1 MKSRNL
7 ILSIIMA
14 VSAVTAHAYDIEVD
28 GIQYNVVSLSE
39 MTLSVCGYTPQENV
53 IIPSTVTY
61 NNKTFTVI
69 GIDEN
74 TFDLGAQSIV
84 HTLSLPG
91 TIRFIKQGGIKSYY
105 NDFVPKV
112 YFPNGNNISELEFL
126 AIGGDF
132 FDIDLDLSH
141 LKKYKSR
148 CIYNDRANVILSND
162 IETIENEHQPHSF
175 SDETFMFGEF
185 NKLVIPDNANDFTV
199 TVPDGKPLLTSD
211 CNELYYGRKYHIWET
226 DESKS
231 EESKTVKFE
240 VKKKM
245 TIGQYLTDITDVY
258 LNDVDTVISYAD
270 NPPTL
275 GDVTNKSYIEAIV
288 FVPSSALSKYKNHPQ
303 WSFFWNL
310 HTTDELVEKSQ
321 CDKPVISYADGKLKI
336 ESSTS
341 GSICFY
347 SISDADVVNNA
358 PVSGDINLTATY
370 NITAYATADGYEK
383 SETATATL
391 CYIDGTFNTDG
402 IETPQAAKRAVVISS
417 NGGILTISGVEPGEE
432 VSLYSISGSKITSVK
447 ASTSSVILDG
457 KSLQSNVGIIK
468 IGNESIKI
476 QVK

>member
-69 GIDEN
+69 GIDKG
-74 TFDLGAQSIV
+74 TFNLGYGNIV

-91 TIRFIKQGGIKSYY
+91 TIRFIKQEGIQGAY
-105 NDFVPKV
+105 NVFVPKV
-112 YFPNGNNISELEFL
+112 YFPNGNSISELEFS
-126 AIGGDF
+126 AIYGSC

-141 LKKYKSR
+141 LKKYKSY
-148 CIYNDRANVILSND
+148 CVYNNRANVILSND
-162 IETIENEHQPHSF
+162 IETIENVHEI
-175 SDETFMFGEF
+175 FMFGEF

-199 TVPDGKPLLTSD
+199 TIPNGKSLLTSD

-258 LNDVDTVISYAD
+258 LNDVDTVISYAG

-275 GDVTNKSYIEAIV
+275 GDVTNKSYIDAIV

-321 CDKPVISYADGKLKI
+321 CDKPVISYADGKLRI

-457 KSLQSNVGIIK
+457 KSLQSIVGIIK
-468 IGNESIKI
+468 IGNESIKV

>member
-1 MKSRNL
+1 MKIKNF

-14 VSAVTAHAYDIEVD
+14 VSAITAHAYDIEVD

-69 GIDEN
+69 GIDKS
-74 TFDLGAQSIV
+74 TFDLAYPNIV

-91 TIRFIKQGGIKSYY
+91 TIRFIKQEGIQGHY

-112 YFPNGNNISELEFL
+112 YFPNGNNISELEL
-126 AIGGDF
+126 GAIYGSWY
-132 FDIDLDLSH
+132 DIDLDLSH
-141 LKKYKSR
+141 LKKYKSH
-148 CIYNDRANVILSND
+148 CVNNYRANVNLSND
-162 IETIENEHQPHSF
+162 IETIENVH
-175 SDETFMFGEF
+175 ETFMFGEF

-310 HTTDELVEKSQ
+310 HTTDELV
-321 CDKPVISYADGKLKI
+321 A
-336 ESSTS
+336 
-341 GSICFY
+341 
-347 SISDADVVNNA
+347 
-358 PVSGDINLTATY
+358 
-370 NITAYATADGYEK
+370 
-383 SETATATL
+383 
-391 CYIDGTFNTDG
+391 
-402 IETPQAAKRAVVISS
+402 
-417 NGGILTISGVEPGEE
+417 
-432 VSLYSISGSKITSVK
+432 
-447 ASTSSVILDG
+447 
-457 KSLQSNVGIIK
+457 
-468 IGNESIKI
+468 
-476 QVK
+476 